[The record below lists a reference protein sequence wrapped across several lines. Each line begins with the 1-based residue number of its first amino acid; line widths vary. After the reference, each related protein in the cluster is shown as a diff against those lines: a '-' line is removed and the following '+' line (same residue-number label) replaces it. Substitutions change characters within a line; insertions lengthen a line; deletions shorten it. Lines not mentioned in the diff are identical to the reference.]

1 MSEDWYDSEEH
12 TRNGMISELQRIV
25 RRTRARPLRVIA
37 LAIVVIGAI
46 AYRITTKKQAYQAEI
61 VLSLTEESMTAHKTH
76 IPVDEL
82 KEYVWTVLMPDAKLA
97 EIVEQRNLHR
107 LRKQFGPQYGIDEL
121 RGQIDIAIWKNSFI
135 EYKEEDANGLA
146 SSRIGIT
153 VTDGNPIQAFDIA
166 RDIASL
172 IIKTSEKQGQ
182 DIANKLSA
190 EVKSVRADLGK
201 RAEGLATL
209 IAQRQLEIVKA
220 RAAGKP
226 GLAEALVLE
235 VGNLTYQQ
243 KVAEDKVVALG
254 ASRDAIADQITA
266 AGLDMTI
273 EVIDEHRPE
282 VVSHSTFVLIL
293 VLVVVALFS
302 LIGSMLVVG
311 TFDPRVHDTD
321 DVLRL
326 GLPMLGHVPG
336 FPGDQ
341 VAALRTR
348 GVPRR
353 RVPSFLRWRS
363 HR

>member
-1 MSEDWYDSEEH
+1 MSEDWYDSEES
-12 TRNGMISELQRIV
+12 TRVGMISELQRIV
-25 RRTRARPLRVIA
+25 RRTRARPVRVIA
-37 LAIVVIGAI
+37 LAIVVVAAL
-46 AYRITTKKQAYQAEI
+46 AYKITTKKQAYQAEV
-61 VLSLTEESMTAHKTH
+61 VLSLTEESMTTHKTR

-82 KEYVWTVLMPDAKLA
+82 KEYVWTVLMPDAKLL
-97 EIVEQRNLHR
+97 EIVEHRNLHK
-107 LRKQFGPQYGIDEL
+107 LRTRFGSQYGIDEL
-121 RGQIDIAIWKNSFI
+121 RSQIDIGIWKNSFI
-135 EYKEEDANGLA
+135 EYKDEEANGLA

-166 RDIASL
+166 RDVASV

-182 DIANKLSA
+182 DVADKLST
-190 EVKSVRADLGK
+190 EVKTVRADLAK
-201 RAEGLATL
+201 RAEGLAAL
-209 IAQRQLEIVKA
+209 IAQRQIEVANA
-220 RAAGKP
+220 RAAGKA

-235 VGNLTYQQ
+235 ISNLRYQQ
-243 KVAEDKVVALG
+243 KTAEDKVVAIG
-254 ASRDAIADQITA
+254 ASRDAIADRITA

-282 VVSHSTFVLIL
+282 VASHSNFVLIL
-293 VLVVVALFS
+293 VLVVVSLFV
-302 LIGSMLVVG
+302 LLGSMLVVG
-311 TFDPRVHDTD
+311 AFDPRVHDTD

-363 HR
+363 QR